1 MIESC
6 HSVVENNDTDIIFT
20 YVCRMFYSDDNF
32 TILQILKLLQSLVNI
47 VSTFQLLQLMYQN
60 IALTPHLF
68 LLYII
73 ISNHNFFL
81 KTIPI
86 LFKLLL

>member
-1 MIESC
+1 M
-6 HSVVENNDTDIIFT
+6 DIIFT

-47 VSTFQLLQLMYQN
+47 VSTFQVLQLMYQN
-60 IALTPHLF
+60 IALTLHLF
-68 LLYII
+68 LLYVI
-73 ISNHNFFL
+73 ISNNNFFL

-86 LFKLLL
+86 LLKLLL